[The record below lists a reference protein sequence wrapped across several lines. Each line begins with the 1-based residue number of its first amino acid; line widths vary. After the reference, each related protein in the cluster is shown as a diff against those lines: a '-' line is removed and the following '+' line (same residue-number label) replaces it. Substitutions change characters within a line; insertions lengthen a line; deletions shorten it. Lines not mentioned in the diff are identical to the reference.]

1 MTYMKKILLL
11 VALMT
16 TMVLGMNAQQRPSK
30 VQAYPGIIEKVQPN
44 GDTIRIY
51 LRGDERMHWTMTED
65 GWQIKENK
73 KGWFKY
79 AKLNRKGEVKTSCRR
94 ARNIEDRSKCQ
105 KRWLEKHGIKKQ
117 L

>member
-1 MTYMKKILLL
+1 MTYMKKIILL

-79 AKLNRKGEVKTSCRR
+79 AKLNRKGEVVSSNKKVHN
-94 ARNIEDRSKCQ
+94 ADKRSKCEI
-105 KRWLEKHGIKKQ
+105 KWLEKNGIKKD